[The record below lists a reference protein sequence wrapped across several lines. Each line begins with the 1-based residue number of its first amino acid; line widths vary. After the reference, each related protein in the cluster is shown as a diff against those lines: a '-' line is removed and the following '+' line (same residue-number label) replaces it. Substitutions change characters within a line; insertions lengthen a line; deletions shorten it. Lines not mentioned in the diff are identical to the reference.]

1 MKVQTDFG
9 IQEIK
14 PQKIFEW
21 EGIKFAIIKRPENYT
36 NKYKDVSQALLIQRV
51 VEYSTSHYIPLNIQR
66 GDTLKTIQEKAITA
80 LKQNCKPEKLKQR
93 IHTEFEIL
101 NP

>member
-21 EGIKFAIIKRPENYT
+21 EGIKFAIVKRPEAVYNT
-36 NKYKDVSQALLIQRV
+36 KGELMNTSVSQKV
-51 VEYSTSHYIPLNIQR
+51 VEYSTSHYMPLNIQR

-80 LKQNCKPEKLKQR
+80 LKQKGSPEKLKQR
-93 IHTEFEIL
+93 IQTEFEIL